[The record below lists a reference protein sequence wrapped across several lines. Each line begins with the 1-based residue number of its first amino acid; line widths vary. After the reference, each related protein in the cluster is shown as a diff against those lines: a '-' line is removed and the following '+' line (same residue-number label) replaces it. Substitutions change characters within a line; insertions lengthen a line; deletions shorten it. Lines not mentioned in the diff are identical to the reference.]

1 VALKLLPLFLVS
13 FAAVGYETALTRYFA
28 VAKWSEYGYWVIS
41 IVMVGFALS
50 GVVLALWRDAFARNG
65 DRLLAIL
72 PPVLVATAAAG
83 YYLVTINPFN
93 PLQLQNP
100 ATWQPQLWN
109 IGLYYAALLPFFFL
123 AGLFISLNF
132 VLNSERIGRVYAY
145 DLTGAGAGA
154 GGVLVAMFAV
164 HAFQLVPLLLVPLA
178 ASALFVTRRW
188 RFRSAGMAVLAL
200 LLGEAGLLTDPQAA
214 FNDFKAIYA
223 PLHTQDAKVVAEVLS
238 PRGDYLLLDDF
249 QERVDTDISNNAGMM
264 GLGGPPQTYGL
275 YRDGN
280 RVTALPKAGDWD
292 VGYAPATL
300 DALPYYLIP
309 NARVLLVGASG
320 GFRAR
325 QALALGA
332 TRVRVLEPE
341 PVLADA
347 LLFGMGPSPRLP
359 VNPAVRVAG
368 EGPLAEP
375 PGIRDIVDISSDFL
389 DTAEANV
396 SAFSAEA
403 IAGYLDGMPPGGIVS
418 IPVSIRDFPVYALR
432 MLATVRAG
440 LLAAGIG
447 DPAMHAVVYRSAWS
461 VRMLLSVSPWDQ
473 ARLATVRAFCDER
486 SFDVSWYPGMNVEAA
501 RAKLYND
508 LPRTSFALGEVEA
521 TGPDDAI
528 ADEAEAILSGRDT
541 PSAASFNL
549 SAITLDRPFFY
560 AALRLDQLGTI
571 LRRLEILPQQEV
583 SALVNLA
590 VLAQALVIAVL
601 VLLVPLAARRRLTQ
615 GKDGQ
620 SRLLRAV
627 FYFPAL
633 GLGFL
638 FIEIFLIEK
647 ASVWLNDRTSGFAL
661 VLTGMLI
668 FSGLG
673 SLAAER
679 LAQSPRRAMVVICG
693 VVLIWVVLVLLWL
706 QPLILGSLAWSWM
719 ERAAAL
725 LAVVAS
731 VSVFLGLPFPLGL
744 TRAGSGGLLPWA
756 WGLNGAFSVVATPL
770 ANLIAREA
778 GFDRVLLC
786 AAILYGIA
794 LLTFPVMRISPTWPK
809 PTTSLP
815 AAD

>member
-1 VALKLLPLFLVS
+1 
-13 FAAVGYETALTRYFA
+13 
-28 VAKWSEYGYWVIS
+28 
-41 IVMVGFALS
+41 
-50 GVVLALWRDAFARNG
+50 
-65 DRLLAIL
+65 
-72 PPVLVATAAAG
+72 
-83 YYLVTINPFN
+83 
-93 PLQLQNP
+93 
-100 ATWQPQLWN
+100 
-109 IGLYYAALLPFFFL
+109 
-123 AGLFISLNF
+123 
-132 VLNSERIGRVYAY
+132 
-145 DLTGAGAGA
+145 
-154 GGVLVAMFAV
+154 
-164 HAFQLVPLLLVPLA
+164 
-178 ASALFVTRRW
+178 
-188 RFRSAGMAVLAL
+188 
-200 LLGEAGLLTDPQAA
+200 
-214 FNDFKAIYA
+214 
-223 PLHTQDAKVVAEVLS
+223 
-238 PRGDYLLLDDF
+238 
-249 QERVDTDISNNAGMM
+249 
-264 GLGGPPQTYGL
+264 
-275 YRDGN
+275 
-280 RVTALPKAGDWD
+280 
-292 VGYAPATL
+292 
-300 DALPYYLIP
+300 
-309 NARVLLVGASG
+309 
-320 GFRAR
+320 
-325 QALALGA
+325 
-332 TRVRVLEPE
+332 
-341 PVLADA
+341 
-347 LLFGMGPSPRLP
+347 
-359 VNPAVRVAG
+359 
-368 EGPLAEP
+368 
-375 PGIRDIVDISSDFL
+375 
-389 DTAEANV
+389 
-396 SAFSAEA
+396 
-403 IAGYLDGMPPGGIVS
+403 
-418 IPVSIRDFPVYALR
+418 
-432 MLATVRAG
+432 
-440 LLAAGIG
+440 
-447 DPAMHAVVYRSAWS
+447 
-461 VRMLLSVSPWDQ
+461 
-473 ARLATVRAFCDER
+473 
-486 SFDVSWYPGMNVEAA
+486 
-501 RAKLYND
+501 
-508 LPRTSFALGEVEA
+508 
-521 TGPDDAI
+521 
-528 ADEAEAILSGRDT
+528 
-541 PSAASFNL
+541 
-549 SAITLDRPFFY
+549 
-560 AALRLDQLGTI
+560 
-571 LRRLEILPQQEV
+571 
-583 SALVNLA
+583 